1 LYSLAIIPLD
11 WIFSLNINKNVF
23 LVFFFFFFFFR
34 CFVVKF
40 FIYLKQINVIMI
52 SGRRHR
58 QDLTCSSL
66 SSTCTSTSNP
76 RWSDL
81 SCASTISPAALSPP
95 RTIIKSA
102 HRFIL
107 PFVPSAWSPTSQ
119 TSPQATLRDFCLPR
133 QEPRAPDDVLN
144 RTSLSSCSP
153 SLAKFSR
160 TSIGQHVS
168 ISTSTTTLPST
179 INTNVVLQP
188 NMSYLTVNG
197 FKTHNYHRHHH
208 HHHHH
213 CRHTR

>member
-1 LYSLAIIPLD
+1 
-11 WIFSLNINKNVF
+11 
-23 LVFFFFFFFFR
+23 
-34 CFVVKF
+34 
-40 FIYLKQINVIMI
+40 MI
-52 SGRRHR
+52 TSRRQHK
-58 QDLTCSSL
+58 DLTCSSF

-81 SCASTISPAALSPP
+81 SCSSTVNTGALSPP

-102 HRFIL
+102 RRFII
-107 PFVPSAWSPTSQ
+107 PFVPPAWSPTSQ
-119 TSPQATLRDFCLPR
+119 TSPQATVRDFCVPR
-133 QEPRAPDDVLN
+133 QEPRPPGDVLN

-168 ISTSTTTLPST
+168 ISTSTTTLPSA

-197 FKTHNYHRHHH
+197 LKTHHYHRHHH
-208 HHHHH
+208 HHQ